1 MKTISNLPDFIE
13 EVPLIAKQ
21 SIFLELYKTHGL
33 AFASAFL
40 QEFRVEIGHA
50 YEMIRH
56 E

>member
-1 MKTISNLPDFIE
+1 MKKIPNLPDFTE
-13 EVPLIAKQ
+13 EFPIIAKQ
-21 SIFLELYKTHGL
+21 SILSELYKTHGL

-40 QEFRVEIGHA
+40 QEFRVEIVHA